1 MTLPVAAEA
10 VGDLAQAGAESGAS
24 AQGVRTAARSHSV
37 TDRTGVKPTNPRPPR
52 SDARPTPPKSARTGT
67 ARKRVAMGGRSLDVP
82 RFSGTGHGGGAHRLV
97 IAEFLACIVLIGIAP
112 ILTRPAGN
120 GHLYVAN
127 DFLRLSAT
135 CLLFFVLALLS
146 NQPKS
151 ARFAAAF
158 GALVT
163 LGALFNASQGLT
175 AVANLFTPSTQ
186 GGS

>member
-1 MTLPVAAEA
+1 MTLPVAEA
-10 VGDLAQAGAESGAS
+10 VGDLAQAGASGQA
-24 AQGVRTAARSHSV
+24 ARRTAARSHSV

-52 SDARPTPPKSARTGT
+52 SGDRPSPPKSARISTGT
-67 ARKRVAMGGRSLDVP
+67 ARKRTTTGGGHSLTIP

-97 IAEFLACIVLIGIAP
+97 IAEFIACIVLIGIAP
-112 ILTRPAGN
+112 ILIRPAGN

-135 CLLFFVLALLS
+135 CLLFFVLALMS

-175 AVANLFTPSTQ
+175 AVANLFTPSKQ